1 MLSSRFLSPNTSL
14 LYESTFS
21 PTSISKNTRRERHCK
36 QAGTPTKHL
45 KLLPTDAL
53 CFLSAGC

>member
-21 PTSISKNTRRERHCK
+21 PTIISKNTRRERHYYPSYGLDH
-36 QAGTPTKHL
+36 QIDIVLAIIKHF
-45 KLLPTDAL
+45 D
-53 CFLSAGC
+53 